1 MWSWREE
8 LREAAWLATLVTG
21 LSIITV
27 IVAVAS
33 VGVVA

>member
-8 LREAAWLATLVTG
+8 LREAAWLATLVAG
-21 LSIITV
+21 LSII
-27 IVAVAS
+27 AVTIALVS

>member
-21 LSIITV
+21 LSII
-27 IVAVAS
+27 AVAIAVVG